1 MDPLGREIQREG
13 WQKPITNWQDNPAT
27 CTLDQSWAFATT
39 VATTGQYMKAKQWLL
54 VPCRY
59 IFWSSPCFDT
69 QVLIFLCLHVTEALT
84 REGAVVV
91 AGPTLLWILI
101 FI

>member
-39 VATTGQYMKAKQWLL
+39 VATTEQYIKAKQLLL
-54 VPCRY
+54 VTCRY
-59 IFWSSPCFDT
+59 IAT
-69 QVLIFLCLHVTEALT
+69 QVLIFLCLHVTQK
-84 REGAVVV
+84 
-91 AGPTLLWILI
+91 P
-101 FI
+101 

>member
-39 VATTGQYMKAKQWLL
+39 VATTEQYIKAKQLLL

-59 IFWSSPCFDT
+59 IDT
-69 QVLIFLCLHVTEALT
+69 QVLIFLCLHVTQK
-84 REGAVVV
+84 
-91 AGPTLLWILI
+91 P
-101 FI
+101 